1 MLKFALTVGLQKV
14 AGTRDLQGAFE
25 AFKFSDTSVVR
36 FQVNVQFCVD
46 DCNPV
51 NCADGIQSYG
61 RRRRD
66 LVTRGPTQVNV
77 TDNVTLP
84 PHGTTNMPE
93 PYASRSENHRIFL
106 LIYCK
111 QYFRFL
117 KLS

>member
-1 MLKFALTVGLQKV
+1 VG
-14 AGTRDLQGAFE
+14 GTRDLQGAFE

-61 RRRRD
+61 RRRRRD
-66 LVTRGPTQVNV
+66 IVTRGPALLNV

-84 PHGTTNMPE
+84 PYGTTVPE
-93 PYASRSENHRIFL
+93 PYASRSAILFD
-106 LIYCK
+106 IYVFNEK
-111 QYFRFL
+111 SVSVADKNDYNE
-117 KLS
+117 